1 VPRPHLDLIAR
12 ATKALPTGTVLTMGG
27 HYHTIDGVD
36 GELQPGAAL
45 GDDAPVPFYLAAN
58 RKLVRSVA
66 AGAPIVL
73 ADLEIEANS
82 MLLAERR
89 LQDNRFFGN

>member
-1 VPRPHLDLIAR
+1 MYKRQ
-12 ATKALPTGTVLTMGG
+12 

-36 GELQPGAAL
+36 GDLQPGAPL
-45 GDDAPVPFYLAAN
+45 GANAPVPFYLAAN

-73 ADLEIEANS
+73 ADIEIDSAS
-82 MLLAERR
+82 ILLAERSR
-89 LQDNRFFGN
+89 QDERFFGKTA